1 MTIIETIIG
10 LAVFICLLI
19 LSRWREK
26 KRELGKP
33 ALIPHVYT
41 QFTAMLAIL
50 VLLAHLVALVT
61 GVEWQSPFRPSI

>member
-1 MTIIETIIG
+1 MTIVETIIG
-10 LAVFICLLI
+10 FFAFAGLLI
-19 LSRWREK
+19 LSKWREK
-26 KRELGKP
+26 KRQLGKP